1 MKIQQCLPGSIKTP
15 RFLGVSSGLVSQA
28 AAPLGFCWVRDGV
41 RQAGARDGVRQAVGQ
56 LEQA

>member
-1 MKIQQCLPGSIKTP
+1 MSKLIA
-15 RFLGVSSGLVSQA
+15 GVSSGLVGQA
-28 AAPLGFCWVRDGV
+28 VAQLGQAGVRDGV